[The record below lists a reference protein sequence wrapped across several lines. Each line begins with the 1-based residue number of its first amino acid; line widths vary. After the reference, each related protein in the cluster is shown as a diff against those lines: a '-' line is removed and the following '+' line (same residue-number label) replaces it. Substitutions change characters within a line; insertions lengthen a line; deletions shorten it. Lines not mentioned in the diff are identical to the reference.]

1 MKKTIQTLSQF
12 AIVFLLAGCSLNQN
26 VKLHEACAI
35 VDEIGYVYK
44 QVDDGIYVSSKGLL
58 ADDKKIPA
66 SRDTINKLQKVKS
79 LVKETQQATRDWQ
92 LGTLVEFESTRS
104 LINFCKGKESFATS
118 KTIDDYPKGTS
129 LYGILVWVVI
139 GLLSLAFTG
148 LLIIVYRRMKQR
160 QVFSGALDS
169 LSRFKQE
176 QRLKSTKK
184 RISDLKIQKS
194 SDHNNAKKE
203 LENE

>member
-1 MKKTIQTLSQF
+1 MKRTVKTLSQF

-26 VKLHEACAI
+26 VELHEACEI

-44 QVDDGIYVSSKGLL
+44 HIDDGIYVSSTGFSAFAKEV
-58 ADDKKIPA
+58 PA
-66 SRDTINKLQKVKS
+66 SRDTINKWQKVKS
-79 LVKETQQATRDWQ
+79 LVKEYQQETREWQ
-92 LGTLVEFESTRS
+92 LARLVEFESTRN
-104 LINFCKGKESFATS
+104 LVNFCKGKKSYLIS
-118 KTIDDYPKGTS
+118 KTIDDYPKRTS
-129 LYGILVWVVI
+129 LYGNLVWIAI
-139 GLLSLAFTG
+139 GLISLALAG
-148 LLIIVYRRMKQR
+148 LLIIVYRRLKQR
-160 QVFSGALDS
+160 RVFSGALDR
-169 LSRFKQE
+169 LNRFNQE